1 MYGLMNGRVLGIVL
15 GIVLSGIVLSGEELP
30 VTNATRRPG
39 TYRGRRRGRRRVPH
53 HVY

>member
-1 MYGLMNGRVLGIVL
+1 MYGLMNGRVLGVVL
-15 GIVLSGIVLSGEELP
+15 GIVLSGEELP

-39 TYRGRRRGRRRVPH
+39 TYRGRRRGRRRVPY